1 MIKLNRRGF
10 IAGAGAA
17 ASLPLLANRAFA
29 DDPLKVG
36 FIYVGP
42 HDDQGWSTAHDRGR
56 LEMEKALAGKV
67 TTSYV
72 ENVPEDLYEA
82 LRERA
87 RKHRKSIAAEVLSL
101 IEQNVP
107 TAAELKRRQLAFR
120 QILQI
125 RKTTKLGD
133 FPSAEQMQ
141 REDRDR

>member
-1 MIKLNRRGF
+1 MPTL
-10 IAGAGAA
+10 
-17 ASLPLLANRAFA
+17 
-29 DDPLKVG
+29 
-36 FIYVGP
+36 
-42 HDDQGWSTAHDRGR
+42 
-56 LEMEKALAGKV
+56 
-67 TTSYV
+67 YV

-87 RKHRKSIAAEVLSL
+87 RKHRKSMAAEVLSL

-120 QILQI
+120 RILQI
-125 RKTTKLGD
+125 RKTTKLGG